1 VIEQDRTEKRATTQ
15 CMVRCL
21 SKSDSR
27 KQLTHPGT
35 HLRND
40 SHGWATDITGTHTAN
55 LEVKI
60 THFDRI
66 GLLKFGKAVDFST
79 GRRKG
84 LVRSNI
90 MIKVDEICQLVA
102 FKICF

>member
-1 VIEQDRTEKRATTQ
+1 MQLTVLLLDPAWTCQYISLQYSPTVIEQDRTEKRATTQ
-15 CMVRCL
+15 CMVHCI
-21 SKSDSR
+21 SNDSR
-27 KQLTHPGT
+27 KQLAHPGT

-66 GLLKFGKAVDFST
+66 
-79 GRRKG
+79 
-84 LVRSNI
+84 
-90 MIKVDEICQLVA
+90 E
-102 FKICF
+102 